1 MPKPIPYPYQQNSRR
16 LWLPWGVGW
25 RVQDLLPAGM
35 LRNGAWSLPN
45 SRRWRKVIRQALGA
59 ASAPSYQYTDW
70 SGRYGKSEPAWQDLP
85 KHPRFIPA
93 YGYDLCYD
101 PTLPLGI
108 MDTLGD
114 HITEVVTRATA
125 ITPPEEDK

>member
-16 LWLPWGVGW
+16 LWLPYHIAI
-25 RVQDLLPAGM
+25 PA
-35 LRNGAWSLPN
+35 LDPLPN
-45 SRRWRKVIRQALGA
+45 CLLYNKRWGRRDWYVPNTRRYRKLVRRLANRAGA
-59 ASAPSYQYTDW
+59 ASRPS
-70 SGRYGKSEPAWQDLP
+70 
-85 KHPRFIPA
+85 
-93 YGYDLCYD
+93 YDLCYD

-125 ITPPEEDK
+125 ITPPAEDK